1 MKNPTLYSLQALRGI
16 AAIAVM
22 LLHHQGFTGLSS
34 DSVAGRLVAGGSWGV
49 DLFFIISGFIAAYTI
64 PRESSG
70 IAAGVDYFVNRL
82 VRIVPLYY
90 IMTLSSFGADKDA
103 WIASLKSLLFIP
115 IGGMDDGSNSL
126 GPIYGGAT
134 IGQGW
139 TLNYEMYF
147 YMIAALSFI
156 FGARK
161 WVASITF
168 ITLVILIPLFLFE
181 IPEQYLRYGFTMD
194 SAYLSMVTHPIIF
207 EFIAGAALGLLY
219 PLLSDRLNI
228 FTLILSIFGVGI
240 FIYNALTHTW
250 PGHGVLGYGLT
261 SFLLVLSVLQLERAG
276 YVVKSRILLY
286 LGGVSYSV
294 YLLHM
299 NIKNIFIKLF
309 KHSGVDIGECGLL
322 VLFFSISTTMLISHF
337 SHKYVEI
344 RFTTYLKNKWVVF
357 KTMRASQV

>member
-34 DSVAGRLVAGGSWGV
+34 DSVAGKLIAGGSWGV

-64 PRESSG
+64 PRASSG
-70 IAAGVDYFVNRL
+70 LAAGIDYFVNRL
-82 VRIVPLYY
+82 VRIIPLYY
-90 IMTLSSFGADKDA
+90 LMTLSSFGADQEA
-103 WIASLKSLLFIP
+103 WIASIKSLFFIP
-115 IGGMDDGSNSL
+115 IGGVDDGGNSL

-147 YMIAALSFI
+147 YMVAALSFI

-161 WVASITF
+161 WLATIAF
-168 ITLVILIPLFLFE
+168 ITMVVLTPILLFG
-181 IPEQYLRYGFTMD
+181 IPEQYLRYGFSLD

-207 EFIAGAALGLLY
+207 EFIAGAVLGLLY
-219 PLLSDRLNI
+219 PKLNTKLSI
-228 FTLILSIFGVGI
+228 QSVILSAFGI
-240 FIYNALTHTW
+240 LLFLYNAITHSW
-250 PGHGVLGYGLT
+250 PGHGIMGYGLT
-261 SFLLVLSVLQLERAG
+261 SFLLVLSVMQLERAG
-276 YVVKSRILLY
+276 YAIKSRVLLY

-309 KHSGVDIGECGLL
+309 KHSGLDLSDYRLL
-322 VLFFSISTTMLISHF
+322 LMFFSLSSTLLLAHY
-337 SHKYVEI
+337 SHKYIEVN
-344 RFTTYLKNKWVVF
+344 FTKYLKNKWVVF
-357 KTMRASQV
+357 KTVRVNQI

>member
-1 MKNPTLYSLQALRGI
+1 MKNPTIYSLQALRGI

-34 DSVAGRLVAGGSWGV
+34 DSLAGKLVAGGSWGV

-70 IAAGVDYFVNRL
+70 LSAGVDYFVNRL

-90 IMTLSSFGADKDA
+90 LMTFSSFGADQEA
-103 WIASLKSLLFIP
+103 WIASIKSLMFIP
-115 IGGMDDGSNSL
+115 IGGVDDGGNSL

-147 YMIAALSFI
+147 YMIAALSFV

-161 WVASITF
+161 WFATITF
-168 ITLVILIPLFLFE
+168 IIMVVLIPLVLFG
-181 IPEQYLRYGFTMD
+181 IPDQYLRYGFSMD

-228 FTLILSIFGVGI
+228 FSLILSILGVAI
-240 FIYNALTHTW
+240 FICNAITHYW
-250 PGHGVLGYGLT
+250 PGHGVLGYGFT
-261 SFLLVLSVLQLERAG
+261 SFLLVLSVIQLERAG
-276 YVVKSRILLY
+276 YVIKSRILLY

-299 NIKNIFIKLF
+299 NIKNIFIKVF
-309 KHSGVDIGECGLL
+309 KHSGVDMSEYGLL
-322 VLFFSISTTMLISHF
+322 LLFFSILTTMIIAHYT
-337 SHKYVEI
+337 HKYIEVN
-344 RFTTYLKNKWVVF
+344 FTKYLKNKWVLF
-357 KTMRASQV
+357 KTVRANQI

>member
-1 MKNPTLYSLQALRGI
+1 MKNPTIYSLQALRGI

-22 LLHHQGFTGLSS
+22 LLHHQGFTGLSP
-34 DSVAGRLVAGGSWGV
+34 DSVAGKLVAGGSWGV

-64 PRESSG
+64 PKKSSG
-70 IAAGVDYFVNRL
+70 LAAGVDYFVNRL
-82 VRIVPLYY
+82 FRIVPLYY

-103 WIASLKSLLFIP
+103 WIASVKSLLFIP

-161 WVASITF
+161 WIATITL
-168 ITLVILIPLFLFE
+168 ITLVILIPLFLFGV
-181 IPEQYLRYGFTMD
+181 PEQYLRYGFTMD
-194 SAYLSMVTHPIIF
+194 SAYLSMITHPIIF
-207 EFIAGAALGLLY
+207 EFVAGAALGLLY

-228 FTLILSIFGVGI
+228 FSLILSIFGMVI

-250 PGHGVLGYGLT
+250 QGHGVLGYGFT
-261 SFLLVLSVLQLERAG
+261 SFLLVLSVIQLERAG
-276 YVVKSRILLY
+276 YVFKSRFLLY

-309 KHSGVDIGECGLL
+309 KHSGVDMGDYGLL
-322 VLFFSISTTMLISHF
+322 LLCLSVLTTMIVAHYT
-337 SHKYVEI
+337 HEYIEKN
-344 RFTTYLKNKWVVF
+344 FTKYLKNKWILF
-357 KTMRASQV
+357 KAVRANQI